1 MKDKNKDRENLFG
14 DLIGNLRELPEED
27 RKRFLEK
34 LKETVN
40 NPQKPQEINKEEMEK
55 IDESVETI
63 QKRNNA
69 KKHIDKIKKIL
80 NPPKS

>member
-1 MKDKNKDRENLFG
+1 MKDKNKDIDRENLFG

-40 NPQKPQEINKEEMEK
+40 NPQK
-55 IDESVETI
+55 
-63 QKRNNA
+63 
-69 KKHIDKIKKIL
+69 
-80 NPPKS
+80 